1 MRYVTGQDGHS
12 DPSRAGVKDTRSR
25 WRFDA
30 IEDRAVFE
38 LLTEARQRYQDG
50 PISWHR
56 FWVKYAPARDAFVG
70 AVGLCLKL
78 HHDPAN
84 LVCVLHG

>member
-12 DPSRAGVKDTRSR
+12 DPSRAGVKDTRAR

-30 IEDRAVFE
+30 IEDRAVFQI
-38 LLTEARQRYQDG
+38 LTGARNRYYDG
-50 PISWHR
+50 PLSR
-56 FWVKYAPARDAFVG
+56 RLFWVKYQPARDAFVG
-70 AVGLCLKL
+70 AVGLCLKW
-78 HHDPAN
+78 HRDPAD

>member
-1 MRYVTGQDGHS
+1 M
-12 DPSRAGVKDTRSR
+12 P

-38 LLTEARQRYQDG
+38 LMTGARPRYKDG
-50 PISWHR
+50 PLSR
-56 FWVKYAPARDAFVG
+56 RLFWVKYAPAREAFVG
-70 AVGLCLKL
+70 ACFLCLKWDR
-78 HHDPAN
+78 DPED